1 MIRARSFGACEPA
14 PVFHRGLRQYDARS
28 FENGRM
34 FALFGAMGPPKL
46 WGYALDAAMRGFEE
60 GLARPHD
67 GSMSSR
73 LHQALD
79 GARSRLRLRISMLIE
94 RRTADVTL
102 VALGFDGPI
111 VHVLCVGPGR
121 AYVRRAKKLRRLSPR
136 EERAEGLL
144 RATPAFCA
152 ETLLSGDVII
162 AGSLSACS
170 ELSLSALQEAFGKTR
185 DLAPEQIVKLLNE
198 QAGARGLGAG
208 SLAICVD
215 EAEPLT

>member
-1 MIRARSFGACEPA
+1 MLRSRFHGACEPA
-14 PVFHRGLRQYDARS
+14 PVFRGALRQYDLRS
-28 FENGRM
+28 FEDGR
-34 FALFGAMGPPKL
+34 LFVIVGAMGPPKL
-46 WGYALDAAMRGFEE
+46 WGYALDAALQGFAE

-73 LHQALD
+73 LHQGLD
-79 GARSRLRLRISMLIE
+79 GARNLLRQRISMLIE

-102 VALGFDGPI
+102 IALGIEGPI

-152 ETLLSGDVII
+152 ETLLPYDVIL

-170 ELSLSALQEAFGKTR
+170 ELSLSALHEGLGNTR
-185 DLAPEQIVKLLNE
+185 DVAPEQVVKLLNE
-198 QAGARGLGAG
+198 HAAARGLGAAA
-208 SLAICVD
+208 LAICVQ
-215 EAEPLT
+215 EVEPVT